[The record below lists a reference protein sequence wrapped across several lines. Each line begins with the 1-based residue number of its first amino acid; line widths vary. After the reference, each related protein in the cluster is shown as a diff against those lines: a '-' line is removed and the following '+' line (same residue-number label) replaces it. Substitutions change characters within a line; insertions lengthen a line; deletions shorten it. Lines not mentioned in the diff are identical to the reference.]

1 MFLNARG
8 GSGKTHALN
17 TLLAATRS
25 LEDEIVSIA
34 LAVASSGIPITKLT
48 GGRTAHSRFKIPL
61 EIQELSSL
69 SISFQSALAEL
80 SRVSKVVVWDEAPM
94 IHRFSLE
101 ALDRSFRDIMD
112 TDVVFGGKSIVLAG
126 DSR

>member
-1 MFLNARG
+1 M
-8 GSGKTHALN
+8 
-17 TLLAATRS
+17 LAATRS

-34 LAVASSGIPITKLT
+34 LAVASSGISATELT

-69 SISFQSALAEL
+69 SIPYQSALAEL
-80 SRVSKVVVWDEAPM
+80 IRVSKVVVWDEAPM

-101 ALDRSFRDIMD
+101 ALDRSFRDIKD

-126 DSR
+126 DFR